1 MFNKLRFKC
10 LPTLLAVGLLL
21 STGAF
26 MPAATLASSDSAG
39 DIYVVKPGDTL
50 SKIALSVYGSMEQ
63 YTTILDANRSDIVNA
78 DVIYPGQK
86 LHIPG
91 GTAAG
96 ADWRFHDIVNVA
108 FVQQYAKLPKSED
121 VLIIDSRPKK
131 PKYNKG
137 YIPTAVS
144 IPDSKFDQMTAMLPE
159 NKDTLLIFYCG
170 GPT

>member
-1 MFNKLRFKC
+1 MFNKIRSIC
-10 LPTLLAVGLLL
+10 LPILLAVGLLL

-26 MPAATLASSDSAG
+26 MPATTLASSDSP
-39 DIYVVKPGDTL
+39 DEIYVVKPGDSLT
-50 SKIALSVYGSMEQ
+50 KIALSVYGSMEQ
-63 YTTILDANRSDIVNA
+63 YTTILDANRDVIGDA

-91 GTAAG
+91 GTAGG
-96 ADWRFHDIVNVA
+96 ADWRFDDIVDVT

-131 PKYNKG
+131 PKYDKG

-144 IPDSKFDQMTAMLPE
+144 IPDSKFDQMTAKLPE